1 MVKTPVGDAVF
12 PGSRRRRKI
21 EIRFT
26 MATMKATKRT
36 ERGTRQSRRLRKEG
50 NIPGII
56 YGHGEEPVAVT
67 LGRHDIELAIL
78 HGERLLEVKIARKTH
93 NVLIKDVQYDAFGSE
108 ILHVDLNRV
117 DLDERVEITVPI
129 ILVGT
134 PEGIKD
140 GGVLQQAESELQLKC
155 PVRHIPEE
163 IKYLVTEMKLND
175 RLYMKD
181 LVLSEGATLLNNPE
195 TLVCSVTEI
204 QEAAE
209 EAPLEG
215 AGAPEPEVIGEKPS
229 EDQETPA
236 E

>member
-1 MVKTPVGDAVF
+1 
-12 PGSRRRRKI
+12 
-21 EIRFT
+21 
-26 MATMKATKRT
+26 MATMKATKRA
-36 ERGTRQSRRLRKEG
+36 ERGTRQVRRLRKEG

-56 YGHGEEPVAVT
+56 YGHGKEPVAIT
-67 LGRHDIELAIL
+67 LDKHDIELAIL
-78 HGERLLEVKIARKTH
+78 HGERLLEVVIARKTH
-93 NVLIKDVQYDAFGSE
+93 NVLIKDVQYDAFGSDV
-108 ILHVDLNRV
+108 LHVDLNRV
-117 DLDERVEITVPI
+117 DLDERVEITVAI

-140 GGVLQQAESELQLKC
+140 GGVLQQAENELQLEC

-163 IKYLVTEMKLND
+163 IKYLVTEMKLDD

-181 LVLSEGATLLNNPE
+181 LMLSEGATLISNPE

-204 QEAAE
+204 QEVVE
-209 EAPLEG
+209 EALLEG
-215 AGAPEPEVIGEKPS
+215 EESAEPEVIGEKPS